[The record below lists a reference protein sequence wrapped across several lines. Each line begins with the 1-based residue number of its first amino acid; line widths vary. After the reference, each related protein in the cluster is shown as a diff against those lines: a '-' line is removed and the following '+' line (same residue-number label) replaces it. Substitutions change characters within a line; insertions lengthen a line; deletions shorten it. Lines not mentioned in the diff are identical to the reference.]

1 MKKGGGGLSL
11 NFPYLDN
18 PLLDDDDETLLRLAA
33 ALLLL
38 VREVAPSFLPSFR
51 MTNRRSAK
59 QRPKYLRSPAILQHH
74 KQKLL
79 LAFFP
84 CVLLCV
90 MCVICVCGCESM

>member
-1 MKKGGGGLSL
+1 MSL
-11 NFPYLDN
+11 IFPYLDD

-59 QRPKYLRSPAILQHH
+59 QRPKYLRSPAILQFNTTN
-74 KQKLL
+74 KSYS
-79 LAFFP
+79 FP
-84 CVLLCV
+84 SSRVCSPVCYV
-90 MCVICVCGCESM
+90 CNMCMWL